1 MAPILA
7 EFILEDEKLFTD
19 VIPSDRIPSNI
30 NSWTG
35 NRLIFATNVNCK
47 IK

>member
-19 VIPSDRIPSNI
+19 GIPSDRIPSNI

-35 NRLIFATNVNCK
+35 NRLTFATNVNCK